1 MMERL
6 IQDLRYGIRM
16 LGQKPGFTIIA
27 VLALALGI
35 AANSAIFSV
44 VNTVLL
50 RPLAYKDPERLALIW
65 TKFEPDLPQN
75 WVSGPEV
82 LDFRERAQSFEEI
95 AVLSWN
101 TVGLTGAGD
110 PEQVTAGAVSANLF
124 PMLGVAPARGRVF
137 TEDEDKPGGERV
149 VLLSHGL
156 WQKRFGGDPNL
167 VNQTVELDGQNTT
180 VIGIMPPDFGILPP
194 DAQSPKSIDLW
205 VPLAVDFKTLGRG
218 SHGFRV
224 IGKTR
229 PGVTVEQARAE
240 MENVGEQM
248 DQEFYQDSG
257 FGATAVP
264 FLGHV
269 VRNIRPALLILLGA
283 VSFVLLIAC
292 ANVANLLLARAA
304 SREKEIAI
312 RTALG
317 AGRLRIIR
325 QLLTESVVLALLSG
339 AVGLVL
345 TVLGLR
351 ALVALAPDNVPR
363 LNEVG
368 VDLRVL
374 AFTFGVSLF
383 TGVVFG
389 LFPAFQASR
398 PDMNESLKEGGKG
411 SSKGAHG
418 RRVRNLLVVSEVAL
432 ALVLLTGAGL
442 MIRSFLRLQKVD
454 PGFKPEGVITMR
466 LQVPQSRYPDN
477 PQIVSFYQGVME
489 KVKALPGVEYAGA
502 VSNLPLSGSYSSGTV
517 TVDQPSASIDNASF
531 EADRR
536 SITPDYFPALG
547 IELQRGS
554 NFTGAETADS
564 QGVVIVDETFAN
576 RFWPGEDPIGRR
588 IKLGGNQSTAP
599 WLTIVGVVG
608 HAKHYNL
615 NSKGREQVYFPHAQ
629 RQTRTLFLAVRTSG
643 DPSALVGAIRSQVWA
658 LDPSQPLSDV
668 QTMEQRVYSSVAQP
682 RFNTML
688 LGIFASVA
696 LILAAIG
703 VYGVMN
709 YAVTQRTHE
718 IGIRMALGA
727 RQKDIFGLVVGQGML
742 LVAIGVAIGLVGAF
756 IVTRLMA
763 SLLFGVTA
771 TDPTTFA
778 GVALVLVMVS
788 LLASYIP
795 ARKATRVDPM
805 VALRYE

>member
-1 MMERL
+1 MERL
-6 IQDLRYGIRM
+6 LQDLRYGIRM
-16 LGQKPGFTIIA
+16 LGQKPAFTFIA

-50 RPLAYKDPERLALIW
+50 RPLAYKDPERLALVW

-82 LDFRERAQSFEEI
+82 VDFRERAQSFEEL

-101 TVGLTGAGD
+101 TVGLTGVGD

-124 PMLGVAPARGRVF
+124 PMLGIEPARGRFF
-137 TEDEDKPGGERV
+137 TADEDKPGGDRV
-149 VLLSHGL
+149 ALLSHGL
-156 WQKRFGGDPNL
+156 WQGRFAGDPNL
-167 VNQTVELDGQNTT
+167 VNQTIELDGQNTT
-180 VIGIMPPDFGILPP
+180 VIGILPPDFGILPP
-194 DAQSPKSIDLW
+194 DAQSPKNIDIW
-205 VPLAVDFKTLGRG
+205 VPLAVDLKALPRG
-218 SHGFRV
+218 NHGYRV

-229 PGVTVEQARAE
+229 PGITVEQARAE
-240 MENVGEQM
+240 LEGVGEQM
-248 DQEFYQDSG
+248 DQEFYQNAN

-325 QLLTESVVLALLSG
+325 QLLTESVVLAIVSG
-339 AVGLVL
+339 VVGLAL
-345 TVLGLR
+345 TVIGLK

-374 AFTFGVSLF
+374 AFTFGVSLL

-389 LFPAFQASR
+389 LVPAFQASR

-411 SSKGAHG
+411 SSKGARG
-418 RRVRNLLVVSEVAL
+418 RRIRNLLVVSEVAL

-442 MIRSFLRLQKVD
+442 MIRSFLRLQEVD

-466 LQVPQSRYPDN
+466 LQIPQSRYPDN
-477 PQIVSFYQGVME
+477 TQIVSFYQRAIE
-489 KVKALPGVEYAGA
+489 KVKTLPGVEYAGA
-502 VSNLPLSGSYSSGTV
+502 VSNMPLSGSYSSGTV

-536 SITPDYFPALG
+536 SITPEYFQAMG
-547 IELQRGS
+547 IEMQRGS
-554 NFTGAETADS
+554 SFTGSETADG
-564 QGVVIVDETFAN
+564 QGVVIVDETFAS

-599 WLTIVGVVG
+599 WLTIVGVAG

-643 DPSALVGAIRSQVWA
+643 DPSALVGAIRGQIWA
-658 LDPSQPLSDV
+658 LDPSQPLSDI

-688 LGIFASVA
+688 LGIFAGVA

-709 YAVTQRTHE
+709 YAVSQRTHE

-727 RQKDIFGLVVGQGML
+727 KQRDIFGLVVGQGML
-742 LVAIGVAIGLVGAF
+742 LVIIGIGIGIVGAL

-763 SLLFGVTA
+763 SMLFGVTA
-771 TDPTTFA
+771 TDPATFA
-778 GVALVLVMVS
+778 GVALVLILVS
-788 LLASYIP
+788 LVASYIP